1 MARRD
6 ADLAAEAKKNGG
18 DGILLK
24 AEQTDFLGT
33 YSTGNA
39 TGLAVLS
46 ALQIRLTESD
56 VIDSRHVYPGHA
68 DIKLVINVP
77 LGEPPPAEQV
87 ELIQECRKG
96 PQNGPTML
104 RIQIQAQ
111 SDGTAASR
119 AQTWLRSLG
128 PSHST
133 LGALP
138 DGSPASVRSR
148 RASGRRSRLLPIN

>member
-6 ADLAAEAKKNGG
+6 ADLAAAKKNGG

-96 PQNGPTML
+96 PAKRTNYVADPNPGAIGWNGGP
-104 RIQIQAQ
+104 
-111 SDGTAASR
+111 R
-119 AQTWLRSLG
+119 A
-128 PSHST
+128 PK
-133 LGALP
+133 P
-138 DGSPASVRSR
+138 GS
-148 RASGRRSRLLPIN
+148 GL